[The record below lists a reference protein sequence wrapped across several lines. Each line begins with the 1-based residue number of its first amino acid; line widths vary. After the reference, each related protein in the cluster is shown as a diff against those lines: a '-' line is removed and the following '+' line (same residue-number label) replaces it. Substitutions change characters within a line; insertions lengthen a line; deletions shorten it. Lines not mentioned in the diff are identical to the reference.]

1 MCLWQSCK
9 SRGLCVCKWIN
20 SYILSFAMWCVCV
33 EFFPTCIYRRLTGL
47 FIIELSL
54 QQFYDVYIF

>member
-1 MCLWQSCK
+1 M
-9 SRGLCVCKWIN
+9 CKWIN

-33 EFFPTCIYRRLTGL
+33 EFFPTCVYRRLIGL

-54 QQFYDVYIF
+54 QQVYDMYIF